1 MTLGS
6 LAAGGFPAGSL
17 ITPSVM
23 SPLVLTG
30 MQCGFLSSLA
40 LIVPMLLS
48 TCSKGADPIGPW
60 AVDSTCCEEQV
71 VCRRAVGAGPSV
83 WGTCSEGAGVRSVH
97 VVHGFP

>member
-1 MTLGS
+1 MTPGS

-30 MQCGFLSSLA
+30 MQYGLLSSLA

-48 TCSKGADPIGPW
+48 ACSKGAD
-60 AVDSTCCEEQV
+60 AVDSTSSKGQV
-71 VCRRAVGAGPSV
+71 VGKRALGAGPSV
-83 WGTCSEGAGVRSVH
+83 WGTCSEGAGVRSVY
-97 VVHGFP
+97 VVHGFT

>member
-1 MTLGS
+1 MTPGS

-30 MQCGFLSSLA
+30 MQCGLLSSLA

-48 TCSKGADPIGPW
+48 ACSKGAD
-60 AVDSTCCEEQV
+60 AVDSTSSEG
-71 VCRRAVGAGPSV
+71 RRAEGAGPSV

>member
-1 MTLGS
+1 MTPGS

-30 MQCGFLSSLA
+30 MQCGLLSSLA
-40 LIVPMLLS
+40 LIVLMLLS
-48 TCSKGADPIGPW
+48 ACSKGAG
-60 AVDSTCCEEQV
+60 AVDSMSSEGQV
-71 VCRRAVGAGPSV
+71 VGMRAVGAGPSV
-83 WGTCSEGAGVRSVH
+83 WGTCSEGAGIRSVH

>member
-1 MTLGS
+1 MTPGS

-30 MQCGFLSSLA
+30 MQCGLLSSLA

-48 TCSKGADPIGPW
+48 ACSKGAD
-60 AVDSTCCEEQV
+60 AVDSTSSEGLGGWSQC
-71 VCRRAVGAGPSV
+71 A
-83 WGTCSEGAGVRSVH
+83 CSEGAGVRSVH